1 VAELT
6 LATLTSE
13 RLLPIIVGTT
23 TAPILRPNGE
33 VCCTPGFD
41 AATGLFVCDPPT
53 LTLPERPTIEDA
65 KHALLQLRRV
75 VRTFPFAD
83 RATKSE
89 QFDIDGKQI
98 ATDIVDLEKNPGN
111 DESAFLHAVLTA
123 ACRSALW
130 LAPAF
135 AYRSP
140 AISGSGVG
148 KGLLAKAPSLVAFG
162 ELPQIVSLGSGD
174 EFEKGLIGT
183 LLRSG
188 HSILIDNLNSRT
200 LRSNTL
206 CSALSERPAFLRALG
221 LSRLIPINSTAL
233 TSLTGCALN
242 IGRDLVR
249 RTITIDLDAKIEDP
263 EQREFQGDFLTDIT
277 AQRLELL
284 QYALTILRWAR
295 QNPTALKHGLQLGN
309 YGQWCNWVPD
319 PLFTLDCPDPVA
331 RLAKLKITD
340 PDRINVFDIFETWF
354 RLHFDNWVTASQLNW
369 DVQIL
374 LLHGRKHS
382 RQRITDPSRP
392 LIVTTE
398 CLAVLELAGILSSP
412 TQNNERV
419 LQQLDAPSANII
431 KKSGLELALLRVLNP
446 GIEIDCDRA
455 PYQIATD
462 IKCAASERDQRG

>member
-1 VAELT
+1 
-6 LATLTSE
+6 
-13 RLLPIIVGTT
+13 
-23 TAPILRPNGE
+23 
-33 VCCTPGFD
+33 
-41 AATGLFVCDPPT
+41 
-53 LTLPERPTIEDA
+53 
-65 KHALLQLRRV
+65 
-75 VRTFPFAD
+75 
-83 RATKSE
+83 
-89 QFDIDGKQI
+89 
-98 ATDIVDLEKNPGN
+98 
-111 DESAFLHAVLTA
+111 
-123 ACRSALW
+123 
-130 LAPAF
+130 AF

-148 KGLLAKAPSLVAFG
+148 KGLLGKAPSVIAFG

-183 LLRSG
+183 LLRGG

-309 YGQWCNWVPD
+309 YGQWCNWVRD

-340 PDRINVFDIFETWF
+340 PDRINVFDIFETWW
-354 RLHFDNWVTASQLNW
+354 RHHFDGWVTANQLNW
-369 DVQIL
+369 DVQAL
-374 LLHGRKHS
+374 LRHGRKFS
-382 RQRITDPSRP
+382 RQRINYEVRELVGTRIGNY
-392 LIVTTE
+392 L
-398 CLAVLELAGILSSP
+398 LEEKKSP
-412 TQNNERV
+412 TNKWAAAEFRLIKTDSPRAREGFYDQSGEATATSE
-419 LQQLDAPSANII
+419 APASEA
-431 KKSGLELALLRVLNP
+431 
-446 GIEIDCDRA
+446 
-455 PYQIATD
+455 
-462 IKCAASERDQRG
+462 AASEEAAATADDADGWQFNREPESGPQPTAHAAREAEAPPSRRSHPTPQPSYGSPLDYWGPVVEVPEHPPDPLDEHGAPVAPAATPEAAAARPQPAAAAARPAAFNAEERVAVWR